1 MANLY
6 PPITKWWCGGR
17 YIIQHT
23 KVVRGAHCTPDHDSN
38 ASHASAMLF
47 PCCPTLSQRFLSR
60 PNAVPRLSYPRDTLR
75 DFVHQ
80 PSKTNSSHHS
90 ANRIS
95 TVGCMSSW
103 LILFVRPVLAL
114 GGLAARRP
122 ALARE
127 AGVAAAASGPVRPLS
142 FHSDIFIRG

>member
-1 MANLY
+1 MHSVQPTPENQLANSGFRLGEG
-6 PPITKWWCGGR
+6 TQGN
-17 YIIQHT
+17 HLFT
-23 KVVRGAHCTPDHDSN
+23 RGF
-38 ASHASAMLF
+38 SHAVAFSHI
-47 PCCPTLSQRFLSR
+47 PSHILSR
-60 PNAVPRLSYPRDTLR
+60 MPTKHLKAHAHVPTKCSQCAYKSAP
-75 DFVHQ
+75 
-80 PSKTNSSHHS
+80 PACYTNSSHHS

-95 TVGCMSSW
+95 SVRCMSSW

-142 FHSDIFIRG
+142 FHSDIIIR